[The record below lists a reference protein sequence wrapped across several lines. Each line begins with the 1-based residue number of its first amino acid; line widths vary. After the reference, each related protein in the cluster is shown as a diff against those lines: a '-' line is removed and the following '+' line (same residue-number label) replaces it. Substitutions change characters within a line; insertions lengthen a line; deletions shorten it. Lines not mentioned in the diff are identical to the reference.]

1 MPKRIVICCD
11 GTWDTADLADG
22 AVAAPSNVT
31 RLAMS
36 VPPIGEDGTPQR
48 VYYQSGVG
56 TVRWKLL
63 GGAFGLGLSD
73 DVCDAYRFLVRT
85 YEEDDEIFFVGFSR
99 GAYTVRSIAGL
110 VRNSGL
116 LRPEHVDLVPRAYA
130 LYRDRRDASHPRE
143 TEATL
148 FRRTYSRE
156 PRVRFI
162 GVWDT
167 VGSLGIP
174 LTGVWP
180 ADLFNRRFEFHDTA
194 LSSQVDAAFQALSI
208 DEQRKPFV
216 PAIWQPST
224 AGSEQRVEQVWF
236 AGYHADVGGGGK
248 TEHGL
253 ADVPM
258 RWMADRARSCG
269 LTLTPDPAVVPDP
282 LGPMYQSRKG
292 FYRLIPPVTRK
303 IGVTDPAHERV
314 ASSVVERRDLLA
326 YDPPNLRTYV
336 DRGGRVLTVDA

>member
-31 RLAMS
+31 RLALS
-36 VPPIGEDGTPQR
+36 VPPTGEDGTPQR

-56 TVRWKLL
+56 TIRWKLL
-63 GGAFGLGLSD
+63 GGAFGFGLSD
-73 DVCDAYRFLVRT
+73 DVCEAYRFLVRT
-85 YEEDDEIFFVGFSR
+85 YDEGDEIFFVGFSR

-116 LRPEHVDLVPRAYA
+116 LRPEHADLVPRAYA
-130 LYRDRRDASHPRE
+130 LYRDRRDETHPRA

-148 FRRTYSRE
+148 FRRTYSHE
-156 PRVRFI
+156 PRIRFI

-174 LTGVWP
+174 LGGVWP
-180 ADLFNRRFEFHDTA
+180 VDLFNRRFEFHDTA

-208 DEQRKPFV
+208 DERRKPFV
-216 PAIWQPST
+216 PSIWQPAA
-224 AGSEQRVEQVWF
+224 AGSKQRVEQVWF
-236 AGYHADVGGGGK
+236 AGCHGDVGGGGK
-248 TEHGL
+248 TDHSL
-253 ADVPM
+253 SDVPL

-269 LTLTPDPAVVPDP
+269 LTLTASPEVVPDP
-282 LGPMYQSRKG
+282 LGPMHQSRTG
-292 FYRLIPPVTRK
+292 FYRLLPSATRS
-303 IGVTDPAHERV
+303 IGTTDPAHESV
-314 ASSVVERRDLLA
+314 ASSVVERRKA
-326 YDPPNLRTYV
+326 VKYNPPNLRAYL
-336 DRGGRVLTVDA
+336 DRDGRVLPLDG